1 MMSNKLSQDQIQQIY
16 VFTRQHYV
24 EHYDLQTELVD
35 HLANGIELQIQENPQ
50 LSFDE
55 ALQNEFKKFGIFGF
69 SDIVEKRSWALE
81 KKYWKFIWKAML
93 SFFGIPKII
102 ISLSMVYIVYQIL
115 LLGSTEKYAY
125 LPLLVL
131 VPFVVL
137 AIKSFKNA
145 RMYKKKLK
153 LQHKRWMLE
162 EKIFGYGSGMV
173 LINLITQLML
183 NGRYILF
190 VDNLPQVYILLI
202 AFSVTVIY
210 LLGYI
215 MIYFLPERAEQFLSQ
230 QYPEYQLS

>member
-1 MMSNKLSQDQIQQIY
+1 MSNKISQDQIQQLYI
-16 VFTRQHYV
+16 FTRQHYV
-24 EHYDLQTELVD
+24 EHYDLQAELVD
-35 HLANGIELQIQENPQ
+35 HLANGIEVQLQENPT

-81 KKYWKFIWKAML
+81 KKYWKFIWKTML

-115 LLGSTEKYAY
+115 LFGSTTEYAY

-137 AIKSFKNA
+137 AVKAFKNA
-145 RMYKKKLK
+145 KMYARKLK
-153 LQHKRWMLE
+153 SNHKRWMLE
-162 EKIFGYGSGMV
+162 EKIFGYGSGLI
-173 LINLITQLML
+173 LINLITQLIF
-183 NGRYILF
+183 NGRYIFF
-190 VDNLPQVYILLI
+190 VENLPQVYILLM

-215 MIYFLPERAEQFLSQ
+215 MIYFLPERAEQFLNQ
-230 QYPEYQLS
+230 QYPEYRLS